1 MLHCIFVFLIYRFAD
16 ELNLLSR
23 WLGSG
28 TIRIPRAERCGPL
41 GGANIGLA
49 VTIAN
54 EEVRRPGQV

>member
-41 GGANIGLA
+41 GGANI
-49 VTIAN
+49 
-54 EEVRRPGQV
+54 